1 MNESRAAADAH
12 ARERA
17 LDVAR
22 SFIVQA
28 PAGSGKTGL
37 LIQRYLALLA
47 RVDAP
52 EEIVAITFTRK
63 AATEMRNRVLAAL
76 ASAESDAP
84 PEKPHEQ
91 ITWKLA
97 KAVAARDAEAHWALA
112 HNPGRLRIQ
121 TIDALCAWLTR
132 HLPVLSGFGAQP
144 AIVEKAE
151 ELHLEAAQRTLAGLD
166 SKEAWS
172 GLVARVLRHLDNDL
186 DKARELLATML
197 ARRDQWLRHVADKA
211 SSRLTRATLENAL
224 ADVTRDALASLTAL
238 LPREARAELVALATY
253 AAENLAAAGKA
264 LPITAC
270 RGMQAIP
277 GAALEDLPCW
287 RGIAELLLTRD
298 GAPRNRID
306 VNIGFPSS
314 KEAKGQEKQIRED
327 AKNRFE
333 TLIATLSNHRTFIE
347 LLDETRIL
355 PPAAYTDAQ
364 WEVVDALTA
373 LLPVAV
379 AQLEVLFKE
388 RSEVDFTQVSQ
399 AAVRALGEPDNP
411 TDLALALDCRIR
423 HILVDEFQDTSFS
436 QFELLERLTAG
447 WQPNDGRTLF
457 VVGDPMQSIYRFRE
471 AEVGLYL
478 RARREGIGGIALEPL
493 TLALNFRSQQG
504 IVEWVNKTF
513 SAVLPDEEDL
523 ASGAV
528 PFVASDAVH
537 PAAGEAVTLYPLLAM
552 EREAEA
558 KLAISLVQA
567 ARAENPS
574 QTIAILVRSRAH
586 LAEIAPRLKEAGLKF
601 QAIEIEEL
609 GHRPVVQDLLALTR
623 ALIHPADRIA
633 WLAALRAP
641 WCGMALADLDALAG
655 HDHDKTLWDLMND
668 GITTA
673 RLSEDGRARL
683 TRVREALGA
692 ALARRRREPL
702 RRWIEGAWL
711 ALGGPACAEDET
723 DIEDAQVFLKLL
735 DELEE
740 GGDLPAL
747 EMLAERV
754 AALYA
759 LPDTKADA
767 RLQVMTMHKAKGLEF
782 DTVIVPGLGYAPRRK
797 EQRLLIWLER
807 PLRLFDKLTAQGR
820 PRAIPPLPPGE
831 NDKNNSLS
839 LGERARVRGSS
850 DLLLAPIKEASE
862 RIDEIYRYLDRLDDV
877 KETHED
883 ARLVYVAATRAKSRL
898 HLIGQVDWNGKSL
911 KPKSRSLLERLWPV
925 VQSEFE
931 KKPHSP
937 DILISLDINSLS
949 LSGENKNI
957 PPSLGDNKNNS
968 LSLDINSLPTG
979 DDKNIPP
986 SLGDNKNNSL
996 PLRGRVG
1003 VGVGVGVV
1011 QELNPEIDQSAIR
1024 RLISGWQLPAPPE
1037 GLAWKPRA
1045 EITYEAKS
1053 PHDEVEFSWA
1063 SETAKLVGTVV
1074 HRWLQAIGEEQE
1086 QSWDFNR
1093 IEALRP
1099 SFKSELERAG
1109 VPQEEINAAVD
1120 RVAAALAQTLE
1131 DKRGRWL
1138 LGSKREAHCEW
1149 RLTGLFDGELVDVAI
1164 DRTFVDES
1172 GVRWIVDYKTGTH
1185 EGGDL
1190 EEFLDREQERYRAQ
1204 LERYAALMR
1213 MLDNREIRMGLYFPL
1228 LKGWREWGFG

>member
-1 MNESRAAADAH
+1 MTETRAAADAR

-28 PAGSGKTGL
+28 PAGSGKTEL

-63 AATEMRNRVLAAL
+63 AASEMRNRVLAAL
-76 ASAESDAP
+76 ASADSAAP
-84 PEKPHEQ
+84 PDKPHEQ
-91 ITWKLA
+91 ITRELA
-97 KAVAARDAEAHWALA
+97 KAVAARDAKARWALA

-144 AIVEKAE
+144 AILEKAD

-166 SKEAWS
+166 AREEWS
-172 GLVARVLRHLDNDL
+172 DLVARVLRHLDNDV
-186 DKARELLATML
+186 DKARELIATML
-197 ARRDQWLRHVADKA
+197 ARRDQWLRHVADKT
-211 SSRLTRATLENAL
+211 SPRLTCSTLETAL

-238 LPREARAELVALATY
+238 MPQDARAELVSLAAY
-253 AAENLAAAGKA
+253 AAENLAVAGKTSSV
-264 LPITAC
+264 TAC

-277 GAALEDLPCW
+277 GAALEDLPAW
-287 RGIAELLLTRD
+287 RGLAGLLLTDSGGLRQ
-298 GAPRNRID
+298 RLTENE
-306 VNIGFPSS
+306 GFPAPTA
-314 KEAKGQEKQIRED
+314 AKGAEKQRRED
-327 AKNRFE
+327 AKKRFE
-333 TLIATLSNHRTFIE
+333 TIIATLSNHRTFIE
-347 LLDETRIL
+347 RLDETRIL

-364 WEVVDALTA
+364 WEVVDALAA

-447 WQPNDGRTLF
+447 WQTDDGRTLF

-504 IVEWVNKTF
+504 IVDWVNKTF

-528 PFVASDAVH
+528 PFAASDAVH
-537 PAAGEAVTLYPLLAM
+537 PAAGDAVTLHPLLAM

-558 KLAISLVQA
+558 KLVTSLVQA
-567 ARAENPS
+567 ARAENPD

-586 LAEIAPRLKEAGLKF
+586 LVKIAPRLKAAGLRF
-601 QAIEIEEL
+601 QAIEIEQL

-623 ALIHPADRIA
+623 ALIHPADSIA
-633 WLAALRAP
+633 WLAVLRAP
-641 WCGMALADLDALAG
+641 WCGMTLADLDALAG
-655 HDHDKTLWDLMND
+655 HDHNKTIWDLMND
-668 GITTA
+668 GVA
-673 RLSEDGRARL
+673 QSRLSQDGSKRMA
-683 TRVREALGA
+683 RVREILGA
-692 ALARRRREPL
+692 ALALRRREPL

-740 GGDLPAL
+740 GGDLAAL
-747 EMLAERV
+747 ETLAERV

-782 DTVIVPGLGYAPRRK
+782 DTVIVPGLGYAPPRK
-797 EQRLLIWLER
+797 EPRLLIWLER
-807 PLRLFDKLTAQGR
+807 PRTQSA
-820 PRAIPPLPPGE
+820 
-831 NDKNNSLS
+831 
-839 LGERARVRGSS
+839 S

-862 RIDEIYRYLDRLDDV
+862 QTDEIYRYLDRLDDV
-877 KETHED
+877 KEAHED
-883 ARLVYVAATRAKSRL
+883 ARLIYVAATRAKSRL
-898 HLIGQVDWNGKSL
+898 HLIGQVDGNGKSL

-925 VQSEFE
+925 VSSEFE
-931 KKPHSP
+931 KAAQSHDDS
-937 DILISLDINSLS
+937 LSLDINSLPLRGHDKNSS
-949 LSGENKNI
+949 L
-957 PPSLGDNKNNS
+957 SLGDNKNNS
-968 LSLDINSLPTG
+968 LSLS
-979 DDKNIPP
+979 
-986 SLGDNKNNSL
+986 GDNKNDPL
-996 PLRGRVG
+996 PLRGR
-1003 VGVGVGVV
+1003 VGVGVV
-1011 QELNPEIDQSAIR
+1011 QELNPEIDQPAIR
-1024 RLISGWQLPAPPE
+1024 RLVSGWQPPAPPE

-1045 EITYEAKS
+1045 EIPYEAKS

-1063 SETAKLVGTVV
+1063 SETAKHAGTIV
-1074 HRWLQAIGEEQE
+1074 HRWLQAIGEEQK
-1086 QSWDFNR
+1086 QNWDRSR

-1099 SFKSELERAG
+1099 SFKAELLSVG

-1120 RVAAALAQTLE
+1120 RVAAALVQTLE

-1149 RLTGLFDGELVDVAI
+1149 RLTGLLDGELVDVAI

-1190 EEFLDREQERYRAQ
+1190 EEFLNREQERYRKQ
-1204 LERYAALMR
+1204 LEQYAALMR
-1213 MLDNREIRMGLYFPL
+1213 MLDSREIRLGLYFPL
-1228 LKGWREWGFG
+1228 LKGWREWKPIGID